1 MELDLQDLFK
11 CKVCL
16 SCKIKKHVDE
26 FGRNKSQPDGKN
38 CYCKQCIR
46 EKSKKNDSKYKA
58 YQKLWRQKNSE
69 SVKAYQKQYKLDNRE
84 RINAYQRARPLDKK
98 RATNTSEK
106 KKLKEKER
114 RQTQI

>member
-1 MELDLQDLFK
+1 MELDLFDW
-11 CKVCL
+11 KVCS
-16 SCKIKKHVDE
+16 SCQIKKRIEE
-26 FGRNKSQPDGKN
+26 FGKNKSQRDGRHY
-38 CYCKQCIR
+38 YCKTCVR

-98 RATNTSEK
+98 RAANTS
-106 KKLKEKER
+106 
-114 RQTQI
+114 